1 MLNVLNVN
9 ALVLRMTLMIEERTR
24 YFSSNNMKDMN
35 KLNPSMKLCYARESE
50 KGSYKL
56 VPKEKEAKKLA
67 VKKVVE
73 KVTDKNVTDKKKVT
87 DKKVIDKKKVAA
99 KKTTNKTVVKPAKK
113 VDERWSQH
121 KVSAI
126 KSPAPSSMSSTGISS
141 FGWSH
146 NTYSLYCP

>member
-1 MLNVLNVN
+1 
-9 ALVLRMTLMIEERTR
+9 MIEERTR

-35 KLNPSMKLCYARESE
+35 KLNPSMKLCQARESE

-87 DKKVIDKKKVAA
+87 DKKVIDKKEVAA
-99 KKTTNKTVVKPAKK
+99 KKTTNKTVAKPAKK
-113 VDERWSQH
+113 GTCSG
-121 KVSAI
+121 S
-126 KSPAPSSMSSTGISS
+126 
-141 FGWSH
+141 
-146 NTYSLYCP
+146 